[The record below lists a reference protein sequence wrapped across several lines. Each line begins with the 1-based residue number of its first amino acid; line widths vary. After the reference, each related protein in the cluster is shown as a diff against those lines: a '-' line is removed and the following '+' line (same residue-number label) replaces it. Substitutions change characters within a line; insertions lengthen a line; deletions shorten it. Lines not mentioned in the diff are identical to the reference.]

1 MKPDKA
7 WYYVCY
13 LKKKKKNKKKK
24 YILKKKNS
32 LKNGEIPLGDPTF
45 NLEGGVPGPTFTP
58 F

>member
-1 MKPDKA
+1 MF
-7 WYYVCY
+7 VI
-13 LKKKKKNKKKK
+13 LKNKKKK
-24 YILKKKNS
+24 IRKKYIFWKKKNS